1 MGVISLRDL
10 IVAQPDAPVES
21 FMVSKV
27 IHVPTDATV
36 EDIVQTLSDYNL
48 LAVPVVDEEN
58 ELQGII
64 TVDDAL
70 EEIMPADWRRRVPRI
85 WG

>member
-10 IVAQPDAPVES
+10 IVARPSTPVEE

-27 IHVPTDATV
+27 VHVHPDASV
-36 EDIVQTLSDYNL
+36 EEVAQTLSDYNL
-48 LAVPVVDEEN
+48 LALPVVDDEN
-58 ELQGII
+58 GFQGII

-70 EEIMPADWRRRVPRI
+70 EEILPEGWRRRVPKLWR
-85 WG
+85 